1 MAAYREFFQS
11 LFGFEVPPKCDPTK
25 VLMQLS
31 DILGSTQ
38 NSGATAAITEISTKF
53 KAMPDAAYWSALAA
67 AYDGE
72 RCPTDEL
79 GKHLVFMGVTSEI
92 TAPPKDTF
100 YWPHAN
106 AKSFKVDQLIA
117 AASKGEGK
125 PVDMGRMYRRAASL
139 SLNGQSIPRAV
150 TAELIRM
157 AVADLS
163 FGIHPSTG
171 AMETPSTEV
180 IERALTPEQSDADT
194 LSQKRNAV
202 RDAALKL
209 LPSDQSVNVAK
220 ETERQRFREN
230 IRGAR
235 GFLKDSI

>member
-1 MAAYREFFQS
+1 MTFEQGGPAETDPIDDDDVSSDQDEDLDLDDEANDKALDDLVSAVTAGAADLEKFGSTELDRDLTNQFVTATKTASTNTSEVVRDTQGQSRLDVIQDRLNRALQGVLPDVAAYREFFQS

-38 NSGATAAITEISTKF
+38 NSGATAAITEISTQF

-106 AKSFKVDQLIA
+106 A
-117 AASKGEGK
+117 
-125 PVDMGRMYRRAASL
+125 
-139 SLNGQSIPRAV
+139 N
-150 TAELIRM
+150 
-157 AVADLS
+157 
-163 FGIHPSTG
+163 H
-171 AMETPSTEV
+171 
-180 IERALTPEQSDADT
+180 
-194 LSQKRNAV
+194 
-202 RDAALKL
+202 LKL
-209 LPSDQSVNVAK
+209 IN
-220 ETERQRFREN
+220 
-230 IRGAR
+230 
-235 GFLKDSI
+235 